1 MNLIVANVEVA
12 QDQHGRFCLND
23 LQRAATV
30 GRNPRTSEVHEYM
43 RRPETLD
50 LIDEIENTGNSRIKA
65 AETKRGRNG
74 GTYVCKELVYAY
86 AMWISPKFH
95 LAVIRAYDAMASQPA
110 NDPKVPMD
118 RQLSVANREFKAALG
133 IAKAVGLKGNQA
145 ALSADRAVTR
155 SLGVS
160 PLKMIGHEG
169 LETDVRAVTATEL
182 GRECDLNARQMNELL
197 ESCGYQTRT
206 RDAKNALVWK
216 PSELGMP
223 FAVLLDTGKKHGD
236 GTPVTQLKWKPD
248 ILKHIGNLLQKKA
261 G

>member
-1 MNLIVANVEVA
+1 MSMNLIVAKTQVA
-12 QDQHGRFCLND
+12 QDSHGLYSLND
-23 LQRAATV
+23 LHRAGGGEAKHKPSEWL
-30 GRNPRTSEVHEYM
+30 RNQQTQELVQ
-43 RRPETLD
+43 
-50 LIDEIENTGNSRIKA
+50 EIGKA
-65 AETKRGRNG
+65 GIPALTTKRGG
-74 GTYVCKELVYAY
+74 KSPGTYVCKELVYAY

-236 GTPVTQLKWKPD
+236 GTPVTQLKWKPE

>member
-1 MNLIVANVEVA
+1 MNLIVAKTQVA
-12 QDQHGRFCLND
+12 QDGDGRYSLND
-23 LQRAATV
+23 LHRAAGGQDKHSPNRWT
-30 GRNPRTSEVHEYM
+30 RTDGFSGLLEVLTPEM
-43 RRPETLD
+43 AFAPVDVRRGGARP
-50 LIDEIENTGNSRIKA
+50 
-65 AETKRGRNG
+65 